1 MATAALLCPLL
12 LAPSDH
18 GFGVYAGRD
27 YPQLDKFGLD
37 SEGKRPPP
45 LEISPSIAVP
55 SPAPGLDG
63 YLYGFN
69 ETHDSLHFGLMMMYN
84 HSPKPHGIV
93 EIATKKERRNS
104 PLAEGPKDVGFRP
117 VHAPISKFEEIFV
130 NYGPT
135 WFTTRGIE
143 MKKPHRL
150 EMKRGLRL
158 PEDGELDD
166 AAPLK
171 FPDGALPGCGGSDV
185 DVHEWVAV
193 ATRAYAVGDIVEVDP
208 GLVLTTR
215 AYEGTLLERFL
226 APLDDEFSFFMMG
239 TGAIYVGD
247 DNARGDAPNVD
258 MSFFPDA
265 ALASVQVAADFRT
278 AEKKG
283 RSDHFVAVRA
293 SRAIAPGD
301 RLTLDRAASPF
312 LFKGPAEERGEL

>member
-27 YPQLDKFGLD
+27 YPQVDKFGF
-37 SEGKRPPP
+37 EGP
-45 LEISPSIAVP
+45 LEICPSIAVP

-69 ETHDSLHFGLMMMYN
+69 ETHDTLHFGLMMMYN
-84 HSPKPHGIV
+84 HSPKPHGFV
-93 EIATKKERRNS
+93 QIANKKERRNT

-208 GLVLTTR
+208 GLVLEASRFR
-215 AYEGTLLERFL
+215 ATLLDRFL
-226 APLDDEFSFFMMG
+226 APLDEQLSFFLLG
-239 TGAIYVGD
+239 KGAIYVGD
-247 DNARGDAPNVD
+247 DNARGDEPNVD
-258 MSFFPDA
+258 MHFYPDA
-265 ALASVQVAADFRT
+265 ALTPIHVAADH
-278 AEKKG
+278 
-283 RSDHFVAVRA
+283 RSTKTDQSSHLVAVRA
-293 SRAIAPGD
+293 TRPIAPGD
-301 RLTLDRAASPF
+301 KLTLDRAASSFPF
-312 LFKGPAEERGEL
+312 GRLGRGEL